1 MPLYQVTDTS
11 INQSYTSMIHIRSDI
26 IAGVRY
32 ETFRSFYTDR
42 MYTFRRSEI
51 KIQISENVS

>member
-1 MPLYQVTDTS
+1 MRLYQVTDTS
-11 INQSYTSMIHIRSDI
+11 IKQSYTSMLHIRSDV

-32 ETFRSFYTDR
+32 ETFRSYYTDR
-42 MYTFRRSEI
+42 MYTFRRCEI